1 MGLLNDLRIAAGKPV
16 LGRLNPFLYQNPTA
30 FNDITQG
37 NNPGC
42 GTSGFE
48 AAKGWDPVT
57 GLGTPDFSRMLKAAL
72 VAGRND

>member
-1 MGLLNDLRIAAGKPV
+1 MLGL
-16 LGRLNPFLYQNPTA
+16 LNPFLYQNPTA

-57 GLGTPDFSRMLKAAL
+57 GLGTPKFGQLLEAAMKTDFLKSSYL
-72 VAGRND
+72 PLILDSSSE